1 MKKVFITQTGTKYSV
16 DAKTKDVTRE
26 GGLMFHAKTGQP
38 MQMNGYVGKLQ
49 GNLEDYKEGSSLL
62 IVDPSGPNGNVIS
75 TSSVAAIEI
84 QYTQEEARM
93 LYGDK
98 LLTPEMSPQYQ
109 HELSGQE
116 LDANNQVVAGVPLSQ
131 LSLSDEL
138 EPVSGFDQYGM
149 SLDAANT
156 IESDFD
162 DLDIAEMDY

>member
-16 DAKTKDVTRE
+16 DATTKDVTRE

-49 GNLEDYKEGSSLL
+49 GNLDDYKEGSSLL

-84 QYTQEEARM
+84 QYTPEEARM

-109 HELSGQE
+109 HELSGQD
-116 LDANNQVVAGVPLSQ
+116 LDANTQIVAETEMQLSQ
-131 LSLSDEL
+131 AELDYIDEHSLSGMEL
-138 EPVSGFDQYGM
+138 DSA
-149 SLDAANT
+149 ST
-156 IESDFD
+156 IEADFD
-162 DLDIAEMDY
+162 DADIGDVEFDM